1 MSTDRVLVTGCA
13 GFIGSATVKR
23 LLELG
28 YTVVGIDRMSD
39 HYDVRIKRRNL
50 RSLLGSRRFHFV
62 EEDLVSTDLCSLL
75 ADVSSVIHLAAQAGV
90 RASWGEGFA
99 TYLSD
104 NVLATQR
111 LLEAVHMR
119 RQGISRFVYASSS
132 SVYGNVQVLPM
143 QESAPTLPASP
154 YGATKLA
161 GESLTMLYGHTFGI
175 PVTALRYFTVYG
187 PGQRPDMAIHRF
199 IRDALTGTVVD
210 VYGDVRQTR
219 DFTYVD
225 DVVQANIQAVA
236 CRGDD
241 VVCNIGGGH
250 QVLLADLLD
259 EVGLAAGRPVQWR
272 IVGGQPGDV
281 HDTASDCT
289 LARKVLG
296 YNPGTGLHD
305 GVAREVA
312 WVRELIA
319 EGL

>member
-1 MSTDRVLVTGCA
+1 
-13 GFIGSATVKR
+13 
-23 LLELG
+23 
-28 YTVVGIDRMSD
+28 
-39 HYDVRIKRRNL
+39 
-50 RSLLGSRRFHFV
+50 
-62 EEDLVSTDLCSLL
+62 
-75 ADVSSVIHLAAQAGV
+75 
-90 RASWGEGFA
+90 
-99 TYLSD
+99 
-104 NVLATQR
+104 
-111 LLEAVHMR
+111 
-119 RQGISRFVYASSS
+119 
-132 SVYGNVQVLPM
+132 
-143 QESAPTLPASP
+143 
-154 YGATKLA
+154 
-161 GESLTMLYGHTFGI
+161 
-175 PVTALRYFTVYG
+175 
-187 PGQRPDMAIHRF
+187 MAIHRF

-225 DVVQANIQAVA
+225 DVVQANIQAVV

-296 YNPGTGLHD
+296 YSPGTGLHD